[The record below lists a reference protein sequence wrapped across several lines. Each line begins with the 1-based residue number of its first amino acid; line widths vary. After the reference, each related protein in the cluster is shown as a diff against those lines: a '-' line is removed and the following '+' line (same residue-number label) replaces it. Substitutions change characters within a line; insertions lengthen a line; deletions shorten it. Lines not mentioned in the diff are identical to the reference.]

1 MREPVTASVFSVDVT
16 CYISGEKSLKNK
28 CLTAMVLTLLSQSTV
43 VITQLLQLSYLLHL
57 GCTNSVFLHCLNW
70 CYWIE
75 PNVLVYF
82 F

>member
-1 MREPVTASVFSVDVT
+1 
-16 CYISGEKSLKNK
+16 
-28 CLTAMVLTLLSQSTV
+28 MVLTLLSQSIV

-57 GCTNSVFLHCLNW
+57 GCTISVFLHCLNW